1 MGGHDCKLHL
11 PLHLFVLLQQRLR
24 ALEEVSRYLIGIFA
38 LSAWGGVNNIR
49 VNGNDNITAIFFSS
63 KRNSHL
69 AVRKPLLKTGK
80 VGPTCETTN
89 IVPGVSEG

>member
-1 MGGHDCKLHL
+1 MGGHDCKLRL
-11 PLHLFVLLQQRLR
+11 PLHLFVLVQQRLR

-38 LSAWGGVNNIR
+38 LSVWGGINNIR

-69 AVRKPLLKTGK
+69 AVGKALAEDRK
-80 VGPTCETTN
+80 
-89 IVPGVSEG
+89 SRA